1 MSEENFNPMQRVKRS
16 LYAMR
21 NGIVADGLRRAG
33 CPYRLVFGVNLP
45 QLNDIA
51 AAVGKD
57 AELAEALWADS
68 DLRESALLAPMIYP
82 HEKLTR
88 DKAGELAAHVKWPED
103 ADILCFK
110 LLRFAHFAGELAA
123 TLASSEEPLKRYT
136 GLRLYFCTLDRH
148 PEEALKAAEAE
159 LARPDSISGLAS
171 MLADE
176 ARFLLAGE

>member
-1 MSEENFNPMQRVKRS
+1 MSEENFNPIQRVKRS

-45 QLNDIA
+45 QLNEIA
-51 AAVGKD
+51 AGVGKD
-57 AELAEALWADS
+57 AELAEALWADV

-82 HEKLTR
+82 HEKLTQ
-88 DKAGELAAHVKWPED
+88 DKARELASHVKWPED

-110 LLRFAHFAGELAA
+110 LLRFAPFAGDLAA
-123 TLASSEEPLKRYT
+123 ELVRAVEPLKRYT
-136 GLRLYFCTLDRH
+136 GLRLYFCTLAQH
-148 PEEALKAAEAE
+148 PEAALQAAEAE
-159 LARPDSISGLAS
+159 LARSDSISGLAS

-176 ARFLLAGE
+176 ARFLITGE